1 MGYFN
6 KVLRI
11 FQQSLCNFMVYF
23 DKVQEIWDISIK
35 FRGNGIFQQSLGY
48 ITSKFRGYGIFQQ
61 SLGDMEY
68 FNKV

>member
-1 MGYFN
+1 
-6 KVLRI
+6 
-11 FQQSLCNFMVYF
+11 MVYF
-23 DKVQEIWDISIK
+23 NKVQEIWDISIK

-61 SLGDMEY
+61 SLKNISTKFPDISTKFKEY